1 MNIFGPAELLVNHV
15 FTLVE
20 NSIYSTKLE
29 KNASLKAPLEKK
41 DSSELGKT
49 L

>member
-1 MNIFGPAELLVNHV
+1 MNIFGPAEHLVNHV

-29 KNASLKAPLEKK
+29 KHASLIAPLDKK
-41 DSSELGKT
+41 YSSEIGET
-49 L
+49 